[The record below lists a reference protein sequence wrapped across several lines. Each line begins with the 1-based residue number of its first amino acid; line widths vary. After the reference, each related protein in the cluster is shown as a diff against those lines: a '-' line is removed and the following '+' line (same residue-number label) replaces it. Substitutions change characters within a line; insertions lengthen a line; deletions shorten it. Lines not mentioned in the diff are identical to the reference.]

1 MEKTSWILSLTM
13 QISLKL
19 DTISPSLKRVL
30 KQVEN
35 PSAVLREIG
44 TTVVEMSKKAFT
56 NPSLRPSTWK
66 ANAASTI
73 AQKGASSPLVASGTM
88 ARSPRVTD
96 VGRDYVRVGSDR
108 SAGSHSLAAIHQLG
122 TGPFVIR
129 PKSGKFLFWKGAKH
143 PVKQVNHPGIPARPF
158 FPFHASGEATETAKR
173 RVKDV
178 ILAWLKK

>member
-1 MEKTSWILSLTM
+1 M
-13 QISLKL
+13 QITIKT
-19 DTISPSLKRVL
+19 DTLTPSIKALLRK
-30 KQVEN
+30 VEN
-35 PSAVLREIG
+35 PQPVMRSIG
-44 TTVVEMSKKAFT
+44 TMVASMAKDAFT
-56 NPSLRPSTWK
+56 NPSLRPTTWK

-73 AQKGASSPLVASGTM
+73 AQKGASSPLVASGTL
-88 ARSPRVTD
+88 ARSPRVTE

-108 SAGSHSLAAIHQLG
+108 AAGSHSLAAIHQLG

-158 FPFHASGEATETAKR
+158 FPFHASGEATEEAKK